1 MVLTETEREKE
12 KGRGAK
18 NTVCERVR
26 PAGRGREGDT
36 QDLNN
41 FFKTRP

>member
-12 KGRGAK
+12 KRGQE

-26 PAGRGREGDT
+26 HAGRGREGDT